1 MAEYKR
7 VLLKLSGE
15 ALAGPKK
22 TGFDEAT
29 CLEVARQVKQLV
41 DDGIEVGVV
50 TGGGNFWR
58 GRTSGAMDRSK
69 ADQIGMLATIMNCIY
84 VSDICRYVG
93 LKTEVFTPFVGGA
106 FTTLYSKDAVEE
118 SFAEGKVVFFA
129 GGTGHPYFSTD
140 TATVLRAVEIGADAI
155 LLAKAVDGIYDSDP
169 KVNPDAKKYDEIS
182 IDEVVAK
189 KLAAMDLTASIM
201 CMEQKM
207 PMLVFGLDEKDS
219 IVNTVHGKFSGTKV
233 TV

>member
-1 MAEYKR
+1 MKR

-15 ALAGPKK
+15 ALAGEQKR
-22 TGFDEAT
+22 GFDEAT
-29 CLEVARQVKQLV
+29 VTEVAKQIKTIVDEGLQVGMV
-41 DDGIEVGVV
+41 I
-50 TGGGNFWR
+50 GGGNFWR

-93 LKTEVFTPFVGGA
+93 LKTEVFTPFVCGA

>member
-1 MAEYKR
+1 MKR

-15 ALAGPKK
+15 ALAGELKR
-22 TGFDEAT
+22 GFDEAT
-29 CLEVARQVKQLV
+29 VTEVAKQIKTIVDEGLQV
-41 DDGIEVGVV
+41 GIVI
-50 TGGGNFWR
+50 GGGNFWR

-93 LKTEVFTPFVGGA
+93 LKTEVFTPFVCGA

>member
-1 MAEYKR
+1 MKR

-15 ALAGPKK
+15 ALAGEQKR
-22 TGFDEAT
+22 GFDEAT
-29 CLEVARQVKQLV
+29 VTEVAKQIKTIVDEGLQV
-41 DDGIEVGVV
+41 GIVI
-50 TGGGNFWR
+50 GGGNFWR

-93 LKTEVFTPFVGGA
+93 LKTEVFTPFVCGA

-169 KVNPDAKKYDEIS
+169 TVNPDAKKYDEIS

>member
-1 MAEYKR
+1 MKR

-15 ALAGPKK
+15 ALAGEQKR
-22 TGFDEAT
+22 GFDEAT
-29 CLEVARQVKQLV
+29 VTEVAKQIKTIVDEGLQV
-41 DDGIEVGVV
+41 GIVI
-50 TGGGNFWR
+50 GGGNFWR
-58 GRTSGAMDRSK
+58 GRTSGAIDRSK

-93 LKTEVFTPFVGGA
+93 LKTEVFTPFVCGA

>member
-1 MAEYKR
+1 MEMKR

-29 CLEVARQVKQLV
+29 VLAVARQIKAISEEGVQI
-41 DDGIEVGVV
+41 GIVI
-50 TGGGNFWR
+50 GGGNFWR
-58 GRTSGAMDRSK
+58 GRTSETIDRNK

-93 LKTEVFTPFVGGA
+93 LKTEIYTPFTCGA
-106 FTTLYSKDAVEE
+106 FTSLYSKDRVEE
-118 SFAEGKVVFFA
+118 SFAQGKLVFFA

-140 TATVLRAVEIGADAI
+140 TATVLRAVEIEADAI

-169 KVNPDAKKYDEIS
+169 KVNPNAVKYDEIS
-182 IDEVVAK
+182 IQEVVDK

-201 CMEQKM
+201 CLEQKM
-207 PMLVFGLDEKDS
+207 PMLVFALDEENS
-219 IVNTVHGKFSGTKV
+219 IINAVHGKFTGTKV

>member
-1 MAEYKR
+1 MKR

-15 ALAGPKK
+15 ALAGAQKR
-22 TGFDEAT
+22 GFDEAT
-29 CLEVARQVKQLV
+29 VIGVARQIKTIV
-41 DDGIEVGVV
+41 DEGLQVGIVI
-50 TGGGNFWR
+50 GGGNFWR

-69 ADQIGMLATIMNCIY
+69 ADQIGMLATVMNCIY

-93 LKTEVFTPFVGGA
+93 LKTEVFTPFVCGA

-155 LLAKAVDGIYDSDP
+155 LLAKAIDGIYDSDP
-169 KVNPDAKKYDEIS
+169 KVNPDAVKYDEIS

-207 PMLVFGLDEKDS
+207 PMLVFGLEGENS
-219 IVNTVHGKFSGTKV
+219 IVNTVHGKFNGTRV

>member
-1 MAEYKR
+1 MKR

-15 ALAGPKK
+15 ALAGEQKR
-22 TGFDEAT
+22 GFDEAT
-29 CLEVARQVKQLV
+29 VTEVAKQIKTIVDEGLQV
-41 DDGIEVGVV
+41 GIVI
-50 TGGGNFWR
+50 GGGNFWR
-58 GRTSGAMDRSK
+58 GRTSGAMDRGK

-93 LKTEVFTPFVGGA
+93 LKTEVFTPFVCGA

-182 IDEVVAK
+182 IDEVVTK

>member
-1 MAEYKR
+1 MKR

-15 ALAGPKK
+15 ALAGEQKR
-22 TGFDEAT
+22 GFDEAT
-29 CLEVARQVKQLV
+29 VTEVAKQIKTIVDEGLQV
-41 DDGIEVGVV
+41 GIVI
-50 TGGGNFWR
+50 GGGNFWR

-93 LKTEVFTPFVGGA
+93 LKTEVFTPFVCGA

-207 PMLVFGLDEKDS
+207 PMLGFGLDEKDS